1 MTEKRRYMLCEAPVC
16 IGSPTVGT
24 EEAYGCLK
32 EAFLKEIFGES
43 AVFSDFEGE
52 RVLPEILCDKR
63 LIGYETVMN
72 VCRSLRE
79 KFLFAFENSLTP
91 ITVGGDHSVVMGS
104 LAALGETYGF
114 ENTALIYIDGHTDIN
129 TEETTLS
136 GRIHGV
142 PLAAAMGLCTP
153 LLDVGKN
160 RVDLLGKNTYIIG
173 AHSIDP
179 EEWGIMEKEGVTLY
193 SPHDV
198 RRLGYETV
206 IRDVLKKTEGKKVHV
221 SFDVDAV
228 DGSEFFATGYAMPGG
243 MSFDTV
249 YNMLKIIVSENIAV
263 SYDIVEYNP
272 SRDKDGIC
280 LSMLEKVFRLFI
292 L

>member
-1 MTEKRRYMLCEAPVC
+1 MTEKRKYMLCEAPVC
-16 IGSPTVGT
+16 VGSPTVGT
-24 EEAYGCLK
+24 EEAYACLK
-32 EAFLKEIFGES
+32 GAFLKEIFGQR

-52 RVLPEILCDKR
+52 RVLPEVLCDKR

-72 VCRSLRE
+72 VCRELRK

-104 LAALGETYGF
+104 LAALGETYGS

-179 EEWGIMEKEGVTLY
+179 EEWGIMERQGVTLY
-193 SPHDV
+193 SPYDV
-198 RRLGYETV
+198 RRRGHEK
-206 IRDVLKKTEGKKVHV
+206 IIGEVLEKVRGKKVHV
-221 SFDVDAV
+221 SFDVDAI

-243 MSFDTV
+243 LSFDTV
-249 YNMLKIIVSENIAV
+249 YNMLKTVISEDAAV

-272 SRDKDGIC
+272 SRDREEKC
-280 LSMLEKVFRLFI
+280 LSMLESVFRLF
-292 L
+292 